1 MTADPAD
8 LIHAWQQA
16 IGHLRSAAAPLTG
29 GPEDI
34 TRQLLAPLQ
43 QQAEL
48 LEQGLRRQVEFEK
61 ELVER
66 MLGPVTVLLEL
77 LDQSAAAMRT
87 QAQAFE
93 AAAASFGQAS
103 ELLELQASLLEG
115 AGRSLRDPAGVLRAA
130 GGAVRRGDDPKQR

>member
-16 IGHLRSAAAPLTG
+16 ISHLRSAAAPVTG
-29 GPEDI
+29 VSEDI
-34 TRQLLAPLQ
+34 TWQLLAPLQ

-48 LEQGLRRQVEFEK
+48 LERGLRRQVEFEK

-66 MLGPVTVLLEL
+66 MLGPVTALLEL

-103 ELLELQASLLEG
+103 ELLELRATSSG
-115 AGRSLRDPAGVLRAA
+115 DPTIRRAGRRAA
-130 GGAVRRGDDPKQR
+130 ALGDLRV